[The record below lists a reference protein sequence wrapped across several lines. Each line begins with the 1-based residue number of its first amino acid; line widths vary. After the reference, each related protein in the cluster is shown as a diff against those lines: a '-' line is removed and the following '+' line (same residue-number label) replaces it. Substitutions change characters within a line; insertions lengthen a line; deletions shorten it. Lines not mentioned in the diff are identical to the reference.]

1 MKIITFLFLIL
12 FPISNYIFFLLLLLG
27 SIISISSS
35 SWFTAWIGLE
45 LNLMCFIPL
54 ITTKINPY
62 LSEAAVKYFLIQA
75 IGSALLISSSLF
87 YIPFSFIRHTLILI
101 SLLLKL
107 AAAPFHFWFPQIVEG
122 LTWPQVFLLSTVQ
135 KLAPIILISYL
146 QLTPFI
152 INIIIFSAILSA
164 ILGAIGGLN
173 VIFLRKIIAFSSIN
187 HLSWLLI
194 AILTRE
200 IFWLLYFIIYS
211 IILSTIIIIF
221 FKLNVFIFSRLIQ
234 FYHNNS
240 YHFILII
247 INLLSLGGL
256 PPLVGFV
263 PKWLLIQLII
273 NYYLIIPILILLFSS
288 LITLYFYLRIIN
300 PMLLLLN
307 PIIRFNLKSN
317 TFIFNFYFSSFI
329 ISFNILGL
337 LLPVFILFI

>member
-1 MKIITFLFLIL
+1 ML
-12 FPISNYIFFLLLLLG
+12 FPISNYMFFLLLLLG

-35 SWFTAWIGLE
+35 SWFAAWIGLE

-54 ITTKINPY
+54 ITTKMNPY

-75 IGSALLISSSLF
+75 MGSALLISSSLF
-87 YIPFSFIRHTLILI
+87 YIPFSFISHTLILM

-122 LTWPQVFLLSTVQ
+122 LTWPQVFLLSTLQ
-135 KLAPIILISYL
+135 KLAPMILISYL
-146 QLTPFI
+146 QLTPFMM
-152 INIIIFSAILSA
+152 NMIIFSAMLSA

-173 VIFLRKIIAFSSIN
+173 VMYLRKIIAFSSIN

-194 AILTRE
+194 AMLTSE
-200 IFWLLYFIIYS
+200 VFWLLYFIIYS
-211 IILSTIIIIF
+211 VMLSTIIMMF
-221 FKLNVFIFSRLIQ
+221 FKLNVFMFSSLIQ

-247 INLLSLGGL
+247 MNLLSLGGL

-263 PKWLLIQLII
+263 PKWLLIQLMM
-273 NYYLIIPILILLFSS
+273 NYYLIIPMLMLLFSS

-300 PMLLLLN
+300 PMLLLMN
-307 PIIRFNLKSN
+307 PIISFNLKSN
-317 TFIFNFYFSSFI
+317 TFMFNFYFSSFI
-329 ISFNILGL
+329 MSFNMLGL
-337 LLPVFILFI
+337 LLPVFMLFM